1 MTTIHPALL
10 PRNIS
15 KLPFSLQR
23 VARNVISQ
31 GSWISG
37 TISSITIHQLS
48 AVAAEQTLGLLP
60 VIYALLDPSLIPSL
74 DTPTKVLC
82 GLSSAMMTWSFL
94 ETSLRAPT
102 FPRAAS
108 AELWPRL
115 WAWMEFFSLYS
126 EDVIDASQAALFFR
140 SVLQVVINPVSTRLL
155 D

>member
-23 VARNVISQ
+23 VVRIAMSQ
-31 GSWISG
+31 GSWIGSGASG
-37 TISSITIHQLS
+37 TAIQQLGAMS
-48 AVAAEQTLGLLP
+48 PEQTLGLLP
-60 VIYALLDPSLIPSL
+60 AIYVLLDPSSIPSL
-74 DTPTKVLC
+74 DTPAKVLC